1 VENLPGM
8 SLMDGLKIR
17 KADKEDQEGILA
29 IFKSR
34 KPRWDKRFAKIYYVD
49 FFEKGAYPN
58 DQVFVGEMGR
68 KIVSVIGC
76 CPDRL
81 ETKDVYWLGWFYTHQ
96 DFGGKNIGTKL
107 LGFMIKYLSDSARK
121 LYVDT
126 SSDSFYR
133 PALNLYLKIGF
144 QIEAVLRDYYE
155 DGEDQIILG
164 MNL

>member
-1 VENLPGM
+1 M
-8 SLMDGLKIR
+8 
-17 KADKEDQEGILA
+17 
-29 IFKSR
+29 
-34 KPRWDKRFAKIYYVD
+34 
-49 FFEKGAYPN
+49 
-58 DQVFVGEMGR
+58 
-68 KIVSVIGC
+68 IGC

-96 DFGGKNIGTKL
+96 DFEGNNIGGKL
-107 LGFMIKYLSDSARK
+107 LGFMIKHLSDSARK

-133 PALNLYLKIGF
+133 PALNLYLKNGF